1 MEFNNHAQVN
11 TGKFNNHAQVN
22 GTVKVIMHLTHGDT
36 IAEFESVSEERLPL
50 GTSSTVQIL
59 RKNHKVLLRI
69 NGVDTIEKISVNFT
83 ESKFFVHF

>member
-1 MEFNNHAQVN
+1 MEFNNHP
-11 TGKFNNHAQVN
+11 QVN

-36 IAEFESVSEERLPL
+36 IAEYESVSEERLPL

-83 ESKFFVHF
+83 ESKFFVHFK